1 MKTVAVSKRI
11 ERRDVLTWVSILVL
25 LAVLLALPEVAL
37 AQGLPEKPRTLLNEI
52 ALYAVGLGASIVTI
66 CGVIGFSR
74 MAANKAQWADLTP
87 IMWGGAGIGAI
98 AMLAAYITA
107 P

>member
-1 MKTVAVSKRI
+1 MKAIAINQRVTW
-11 ERRDVLTWVSILVL
+11 RDVLAWASIFVM
-25 LAVLLALPEVAL
+25 LAAPMLAQ
-37 AQGLPEKPRTLLNEI
+37 AQGLPEKPRTLMNEI
-52 ALYAVGLGASIVTI
+52 ALYAVGLGASIITI

>member
-1 MKTVAVSKRI
+1 MKAIAINQRVNLRNVLAWASIAVM
-11 ERRDVLTWVSILVL
+11 
-25 LAVLLALPEVAL
+25 LAAPMLAQ
-37 AQGLPEKPRTLLNEI
+37 AQGLPEKPRTLLNEM
-52 ALYAVGLGASIVTI
+52 ALYAIGLGAAIISI

-87 IMWGGAGIGAI
+87 IMWGGAGIGAV
-98 AMLAAYITA
+98 AALAAYITA